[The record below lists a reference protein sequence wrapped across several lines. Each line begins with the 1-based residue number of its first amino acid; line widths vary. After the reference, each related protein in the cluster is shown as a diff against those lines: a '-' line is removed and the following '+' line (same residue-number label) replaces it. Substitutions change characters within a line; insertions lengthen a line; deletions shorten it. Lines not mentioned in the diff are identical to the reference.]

1 MLRKVVITMTESG
14 WSFVKGRGNHIRGL
28 TMRNES
34 FTDMTAPT
42 VPLDKLVVAV
52 LSHPYHG
59 RLVERPILYVR
70 PNLTLKGERYKLTWW
85 SDGVAY
91 YEPSVA

>member
-1 MLRKVVITMTESG
+1 MRTESG
-14 WSFVKGRGNHIRGL
+14 LDLMASAINF
-28 TMRNES
+28 
-34 FTDMTAPT
+34 
-42 VPLDKLVVAV
+42 DKLVTAV

-70 PNLTLKGERYKLTWW
+70 PTLTLKGEKYKLTWW

-91 YEPSVA
+91 YEPSVL

>member
-1 MLRKVVITMTESG
+1 MLNESG
-14 WSFVKGRGNHIRGL
+14 FDL
-28 TMRNES
+28 TS
-34 FTDMTAPT
+34 PAVGF
-42 VPLDKLVVAV
+42 DKLVTAV
-52 LSHPYHG
+52 LSHPFHG

-85 SDGVAY
+85 GEGVAY